1 MKQLGTQS
9 ACQKETTMAKLNDAI
24 KIDINTDRNTWVL
37 QDTVGDLHIQVD
49 NKLQEMVK
57 RILKDEACTAKET
70 WRSKYTDY
78 VIYDHEPFCSDGF
91 MYYVHVTGGI
101 SWQHK
106 HFLGMIVKTMLEAHQ
121 HLENCYKHTITR
133 KEPV

>member
-1 MKQLGTQS
+1 M
-9 ACQKETTMAKLNDAI
+9 ACQKETTMVKLNNALD
-24 KIDINTDRNTWVL
+24 IDINTNRNAWVL

-49 NKLQEMVK
+49 NKLQNMVK
-57 RILKDEACTAKET
+57 RVLEDEASTMREE
-70 WRSKYTDY
+70 WRSKYNNYVSYDY
-78 VIYDHEPFCSDGF
+78 EPFCSEGF

-106 HFLGMIVKTMLEAHQ
+106 HFLGMIIKTMLEANQ
-121 HLENCYKHTITR
+121 HLENCYKYNITR

>member
-1 MKQLGTQS
+1 MV
-9 ACQKETTMAKLNDAI
+9 KLNDTI
-24 KIDINTDRNTWVL
+24 EIDIRHNRNAWVV

-49 NKLQEMVK
+49 NKLQNMVK
-57 RILKDEACTAKET
+57 RILENEAGTAREE
-70 WRSKYTDY
+70 WRSKYNNYVMYDY
-78 VIYDHEPFCSDGF
+78 EPFCSEGF

-106 HFLGMIVKTMLEAHQ
+106 HFLGMIIKTMLEANQ
-121 HLENCYKHTITR
+121 HLENCYKHNITR